1 MITERS
7 EMSNL
12 RSKSNIYTESIAA
25 IQEYHQKHRSPR
37 LILRSLKSNKSKLIE
52 PKKFID
58 TKRPSAPIRG

>member
-1 MITERS
+1 
-7 EMSNL
+7 MSNL

-52 PKKFID
+52 PKRFID